1 MISSAR
7 LFRALA
13 STIGLDDEIQAGD
26 YTFDRG
32 QAVLSVLDRLRR
44 GLTSTQG
51 TTIPEGRRVEET
63 AAVLEDADVAVA
75 ADFLAATRGYDRSR
89 YTFLRLSTGGI
100 ARGVPLP
107 GHVPDHEDGERR

>member
-1 MISSAR
+1 MMGKLLRTLVAAVLLMGVVLALAAWLGPAGVFPGGGALSTTGSDETIDVQVAVGETVSLLAARLEELGVISSAR

-44 GLTSTQG
+44 GLTST
-51 TTIPEGRRVEET
+51 
-63 AAVLEDADVAVA
+63 
-75 ADFLAATRGYDRSR
+75 
-89 YTFLRLSTGGI
+89 
-100 ARGVPLP
+100 
-107 GHVPDHEDGERR
+107 